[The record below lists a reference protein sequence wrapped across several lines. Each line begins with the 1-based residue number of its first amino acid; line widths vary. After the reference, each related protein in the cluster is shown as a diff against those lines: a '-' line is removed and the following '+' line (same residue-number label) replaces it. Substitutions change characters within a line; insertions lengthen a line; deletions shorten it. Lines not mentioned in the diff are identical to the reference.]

1 MNQALGDIAL
11 NAMYKT
17 CFKNSVSDQEKP
29 LSKTDKDNIGNC
41 FKRLIAAYKV
51 VAPPLFKM
59 IREEDEKRK
68 KQSDE
73 PDF

>member
-1 MNQALGDIAL
+1 MNQTLGDIAL

-17 CFKNSVSDQEKP
+17 CFKASVTDQEKP
-29 LSKTDKDNIGNC
+29 LSKGDKENIANC

-51 VAPPLFKM
+51 VAPPIFKM
-59 IREEDEKRK
+59 IREEDERRK
-68 KQSDE
+68 KNNDE